1 MSNDVDM
8 RKPLLDG
15 DAINVLLEYTRDT
28 EYLPD
33 DARGMRHIERLC
45 HHLAAYSGW
54 WDGVVHVDGRV
65 VDKTLIASKLAL
77 IHSEVS
83 EALEGVRKGLM
94 DTHLPHRKMVEVEL
108 ADTVIRIFDLAG
120 AMGLDVTG
128 AVIEKLAYN
137 QQREDHKREN
147 RAKPGGKAI

>member
-1 MSNDVDM
+1 MTPSHQRSLVDLANAVGAQASDM
-8 RKPLLDG
+8 LDAEQG
-15 DAINVLLEYTRDT
+15 TRTLE
-28 EYLPD
+28 EACFHLS
-33 DARGMRHIERLC
+33 RH
-45 HHLAAYSGW
+45 AGW
-54 WDGVVHVDGRV
+54 WDG
-65 VDKTLIASKLAL
+65 TLLPLTNPGKVAEKLCL

-83 EALEGVRKGLM
+83 EALEGVRKGLA
-94 DTHLPHRKMVEVEL
+94 DTHLPHRPMVEVEL